1 MSFLSCH
8 TVQEGLLLCADF
20 PEGYSHELV
29 FILLADARV
38 LNVWRALCTCRP
50 QTRRLTSITHSLRI
64 IRALVQAISVL
75 GSLLLMRGKPHVQ
88 IVTFSCGN
96 SMLYIQN
103 ITWKNADMSVA
114 VHCN

>member
-29 FILLADARV
+29 FIILAYSRV
-38 LNVWRALCTCRP
+38 LNLSRALCTCRP

-64 IRALVQAISVL
+64 ILALVQAISVL

-88 IVTFSCGN
+88 IVTVSCGN
-96 SMLYIQN
+96 SML
-103 ITWKNADMSVA
+103 
-114 VHCN
+114 